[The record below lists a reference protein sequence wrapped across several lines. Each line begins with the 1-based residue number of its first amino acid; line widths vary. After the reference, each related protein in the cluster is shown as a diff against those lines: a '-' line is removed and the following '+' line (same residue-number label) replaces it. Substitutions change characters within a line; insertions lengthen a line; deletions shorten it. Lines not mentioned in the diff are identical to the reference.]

1 MDDFEIINGEAYG
14 TMQLVQ
20 SSVHQGTGVAGMQH
34 SGSAAQ
40 WRAYFGSG
48 Y

>member
-14 TMQLVQ
+14 TMQLVK
-20 SSVHQGTGVAGMQH
+20 SSSHQGTGVTGMQH
-34 SGSAAQ
+34 SGSVSQ
-40 WRAYFGSG
+40 WKAYFGSG

>member
-1 MDDFEIINGEAYG
+1 MGEAYG
-14 TMQLVQ
+14 TMQLVERDA
-20 SSVHQGTGVAGMQH
+20 HGGTGVTGMQH